1 MMSVVGVIGGAW
13 LFFRFL
19 SPQRGTAVLTN
30 EEKEAY
36 RGGDYLQTDV
46 GNKTARPPRK
56 GYSVP
61 RGSV

>member
-1 MMSVVGVIGGAW
+1 MMSIVGVIGGAW

-19 SPQRGTAVLTN
+19 TPQQGAYVLTN

-36 RGGDYLQTDV
+36 RGGDNLQTDV